1 MKDWKVFIPLV
12 FIVFITLK
20 GNGQDLTIN
29 GIVIDKTTNK
39 AIEDVYV
46 AWERGQMILT
56 NSSGEFSINVSKLP
70 VVLTLSHLSYGLTEI
85 KLDKQPADPF
95 YIRLDPN
102 VSRIDEVQIS
112 GERLRILTQNDDYSV
127 IDFAFDQNYMWM
139 LGYINNQ
146 ANRQRLFLANPY
158 GDTLCSISVKS
169 AEKLFNDAF
178 ENVHLVTR
186 DSAYQLFTPGDSIIL
201 LYGSG
206 RKIFDLTMEGILC
219 GFDNKLVYKDY
230 IPTRYNMSLYYLTA
244 EDNQR
249 HHLTYI
255 ADTVGFMSAKQDR
268 IRDAALRRWNIPELA
283 NMWTTIRSGVKQ
295 GSKMASV
302 VFPPIPMELFTY
314 NDSLFVLNFLKDSL
328 LCYSPD
334 GKYVRSAPVDFHKEE
349 RLFGIDYK
357 ELEFVTDPITYK
369 VYLTERRIAR
379 WILHPFD
386 VETGKLLPEILL
398 PDFAGMTGIKAHNN
412 AIYFLYHEK
421 LYPYFTRLYRYQL

>member
-1 MKDWKVFIPLV
+1 MPFVLMVF
-12 FIVFITLK
+12 FALK
-20 GNGQDLTIN
+20 GNSQEITIN
-29 GIVIDKTTNK
+29 GIVIDKETK
-39 AIEDVYV
+39 QAIEDVHV

-56 NSSGEFSINVSKLP
+56 NSNGEFSIHVTKLP
-70 VVLTLSHLSYGLTEI
+70 IRLTLSHLSYGLTEI
-85 KLDKQPADPF
+85 NLDKEPADPF

-112 GERLRILTQNDDYSV
+112 GERLRILTQHDDYSV
-127 IDFAFDQNYMWM
+127 IDFAFDDNYMWM
-139 LGYINNQ
+139 LGYMNNQ

-158 GDTLCSISVKS
+158 SDTICSIPVRR

-186 DSAYQLFTPGDSIIL
+186 DSAYQLFTPGDSINL

-244 EDNQR
+244 EDHHR
-249 HHLTYI
+249 HHLTYLI
-255 ADTVGFMSAKQDR
+255 DTVGFMSAKQDR
-268 IRDAALRRWNIPELA
+268 VRDAALRRWNIPELV

-314 NDSLFVLNFLKDSL
+314 NDSLFILNFLKDSL

-334 GKYVRSAPVDFHKEE
+334 GKYIRSAPVDFHKEE

-357 ELEFVTDPITYK
+357 ELEFVTDLVTYK

-386 VETGKLLPEILL
+386 VETGNLLPEILL

-421 LYPYFTRLYRYQL
+421 LFPYFTRLYRYQL